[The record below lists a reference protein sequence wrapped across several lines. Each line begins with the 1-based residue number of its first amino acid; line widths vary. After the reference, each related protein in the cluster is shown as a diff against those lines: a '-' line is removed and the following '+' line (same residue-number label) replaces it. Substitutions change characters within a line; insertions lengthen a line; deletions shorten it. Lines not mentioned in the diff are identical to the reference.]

1 MGRGLDLTVARDHRP
16 AASLSGRGHTKSA
29 ASGVGNHHV
38 LDSGHL
44 RLQPGQFRLEMDVFL
59 RLFGDDDRGR
69 DGGDLGAGD
78 GGDAGGGW
86 RGRDGD
92 EHFLF
97 GLGGPLG
104 GDARVTFIRGATVAV
119 VPG

>member
-1 MGRGLDLTVARDHRP
+1 MLTSQGLDLTVARGHRP

-59 RLFGDDDRGR
+59 RLFADDDGGR
-69 DGGDLGAGD
+69 DGGDLGVCGY
-78 GGDAGGGW
+78 GRDAGGG
-86 RGRDGD
+86 R
-92 EHFLF
+92 
-97 GLGGPLG
+97 
-104 GDARVTFIRGATVAV
+104 
-119 VPG
+119 